1 MRQRHTTQGSI
12 FWFRPEHQISRYLDK
27 IDQWLNQ
34 STALLSWVDHDLN
47 GSTTFGRPGMSCD
60 QILRAALILQYRRCS
75 YRELEFLLKDSMSF
89 QSFCRIDPCRPPSKS
104 TLRDNISAIRPAT
117 WRKMNRHFICTMNNL
132 GIETGQQLRIDSTV
146 TETNILF
153 PTDSKLLYNSI
164 RLMVRVLKK
173 LKSFVD
179 VKYVDHSRRA
189 KRHWFA
195 ATMARNDERRYPHY
209 KKLLDDVE
217 QTRLV
222 LYEVLEALKKQGD
235 QPNYVEEIQQLL
247 TLVAKVMSQTT
258 RRVVCEEQVPVED
271 KIVSLHEAHTDIIV
285 KGGRDVQF
293 GHKINLTT
301 GTSGLVID
309 VTIERGNPSDKI
321 RLLPL
326 LRRHKRLF
334 GEAPKR
340 IAADGGYASAENLAQ
355 AKLLGV
361 ESVAFDKRINLS
373 IKEMTGSDWL
383 YRELKRFRAGIE
395 ASISYLKRC
404 FGLGR
409 VVWKGWRNYQSSVYL
424 SVFTHN
430 LIVWAR
436 SG

>member
-12 FWFRPEHQISRYLDK
+12 FWFRPEHQISRYLDR

-34 STALLSWVDHDLN
+34 FPQLLDWVHQDLKGN
-47 GSTTFGRPGMSCD
+47 ATQGRPGMSCD
-60 QILRAALILQYRRCS
+60 QVLRSALILQYRKCS

-89 QSFCRIDPCRPPSKS
+89 QTFCRIDPHRTPGKS

-117 WRKMNRHFICTMNNL
+117 WRKMNRHFIIAMQKE
-132 GIETGQQLRIDSTV
+132 GFETGQQLRIDSTV
-146 TETNILF
+146 AETNILF

-164 RLMVRVLKK
+164 RLMVRLIKK
-173 LKSFVD
+173 LSPVVD
-179 VKYVDHSRRA
+179 VRYVNHSRRA

-195 ATMARNDERRYPHY
+195 ATMAKNNEQRYPHY

-222 LYEVLEALKKQGD
+222 LYAALETLQKQGH
-235 QPNYVEEIQQLL
+235 QVQYVEDIKHLL
-247 TLVAKVMSQTT
+247 GLVATVMSQTT
-258 RRVVCEEQVPVED
+258 RRVVCGEQVPVEE
-271 KIVSLHEAHTDIIV
+271 KIVSLSEAHTDIIV

-309 VTIERGNPSDKI
+309 VTIEKGNPSDRV

-334 GEAPKR
+334 GQAPER
-340 IAADGGYASAENLAQ
+340 IAADGGYASAENLEQ
-355 AKLLGV
+355 AKSLGV
-361 ESVAFDKRINLS
+361 AAVAFDKRINLN
-373 IKEMTGSDWL
+373 IEDMTGDDGL

-404 FGLGR
+404 FGLSR
-409 VVWKGWRNYQSSVYL
+409 ITWKGLCNFQSSVYL
-424 SVFTHN
+424 SIFTHN